1 MYLSDSHLKYMH
13 MHGITTQQNL
23 CVGTAVV
30 HCPAALDRRDVNNW
44 QQFLKHVKYLYPKYK
59 VVKMF

>member
-1 MYLSDSHLKYMH
+1 

-30 HCPAALDRRDVNNW
+30 HCPAVLDKRDVNNW
-44 QQFLKHVKYLYPKYK
+44 QQFLKHVKYLYPK
-59 VVKMF
+59 